1 MSELLISEA
10 MEAVKKGEED
20 KAAEVAR
27 RAVAEGM
34 DPLVLIE
41 RGLVPAIQEMGDLF
55 SAEQIFLPQLL
66 LAAAAAKS
74 ATAICTEAIPNEQIK
89 SKGKIVLGTV
99 ESDIHDIGKSIVA
112 SFLSANGFEV
122 YDLGRDV
129 PLSRFIDK
137 AVEVGADVIAS
148 SALLTT
154 TMSRQRDLEERL
166 LEAGLKGQFKTM
178 VGGAPVDLN
187 WADKIAADAY
197 AENAAEAV
205 TKLETLIGDRTKD
218 T

>member
-1 MSELLISEA
+1 MSDVLIAEA
-10 MEAVKKGEED
+10 MQAVKKGEED
-20 KAAEVAR
+20 KAAEVSR
-27 RAVAEGM
+27 RALAEGM

-41 RGLVPAIQEMGDLF
+41 QGLVPAIQEMGDLF
-55 SAEQIFLPQLL
+55 SAELIFLPELL
-66 LAAAAAKS
+66 LAANAAKS
-74 ATAICTEAIPNEQIK
+74 ATAICTEALPKERIK

-99 ESDIHDIGKSIVA
+99 EGDIHDIGKSIVA

-122 YDLGRDV
+122 FDLGRDV
-129 PLSRFIDK
+129 AMGRFIEK

-154 TMSRQRDLEERL
+154 TMSRQRDLEEKL
-166 LEAGLKGQFKTM
+166 LEAGLKGRFKTM
-178 VGGAPVDLN
+178 VGGAPVDLK

-205 TKLETLIGDRTKD
+205 KKLETLIGDRTKD
-218 T
+218 I